1 MTQQQKYNKQ
11 NITKPYKTFKHPQCW
26 NPLQLVVM
34 DLGDILLDSSNGWT
48 TQGV

>member
-11 NITKPYKTFKHPQCW
+11 NITKSYKTFKHPQCW

-48 TQGV
+48 TQEV